1 MNSNIF
7 KTVTLLPLDNTLV
20 LFFFTSPCSV
30 HLKIHIPKIIKK
42 HTHVQTIYKHH
53 FHKKPVHDH
62 GGDEDDGNDGLKDG
76 SEKYIRIDPKALSA
90 ALKVVQGGGGLGNE
104 LRSFRYM
111 PKYHRSRDLK
121 NAYSSPMSYKSAKFY
136 PKNMKVYHQY
146 EDVEPY
152 RRPSKSH
159 RAIKHMMRPAYEIHE
174 DMDDDY
180 DHPKMQEDYSLSE
193 SSPVKTYYKPP
204 ASMNLKTA
212 QIQFIPASQVN
223 DYIPTIP
230 FSALTAQQSQ
240 FQPIWTP
247 ADLMSRAAAAKA
259 KEDDVR
265 LGRSTHY
272 EGTTTRIYTSGGP
285 ESISRVPSAPSQ
297 FAHNFQN

>member
-1 MNSNIF
+1 MSI
-7 KTVTLLPLDNTLV
+7 
-20 LFFFTSPCSV
+20 CSV

-62 GGDEDDGNDGLKDG
+62 GGEEDSDEHKDG

-90 ALKVVQGGGGLGNE
+90 ALKVVQGGGGSGNE
-104 LRSFRYM
+104 LRSFRYG

-121 NAYSSPMSYKSAKFY
+121 HAYSSPVSYKSAKFY
-136 PKNMKVYHQY
+136 PKNVKVIHQY
-146 EDVEPY
+146 EDVEPSY

-159 RAIKHMMRPAYEIHE
+159 RAIKHMMRPTYAIHE
-174 DMDDDY
+174 EMDEDDY
-180 DHPKMQEDYSLSE
+180 DHPMMQEDYSLSE

-204 ASMNLKTA
+204 ASMKTT

-230 FSALTAQQSQ
+230 FSALSAQQSQ

-247 ADLMSRAAAAKA
+247 ADLMARAAAKG
-259 KEDDVR
+259 KEQQDAR
-265 LGRSTHY
+265 LGRSSSHY
-272 EGTTTRIYTSGGP
+272 EGTTSRIYTSGGP
-285 ESISRVPSAPSQ
+285 ASVSHLSLSPAAPSQ
-297 FAHNFQN
+297 YAGNYQQ